1 MISFYYI
8 DLFVLILLLEAIIL
22 VLCTL
27 LFNHCTSIGI
37 VSQDM
42 IFVSIYC
49 FKVLHSALVV
59 DLSLSLLLLLQIHL
73 VPIHHGGI
81 LFSPLFDLVGELRML
96 LGNSDLLLQPLLFV
110 VQLAES
116 IFKHLGLQLFLLHM
130 ELLLEL
136 ARSLDTGCLIHVPS
150 RVQVVQ
156 PDVSKAEV
164 VASELLGGNLFRSLK
179 IHNMSVIMSIKS
191 IYLRCEGT
199 QIVQDPVLTACNSC
213 LLRRIQYIVNFRAS
227 LLRVTYHL
235 ASLAEF
241 T

>member
-27 LFNHCTSIGI
+27 LFHHCTSIGI

-81 LFSPLFDLVGELRML
+81 LISPLLNLVSELRML
-96 LGNSDLLLQPLLFV
+96 LGNSDLLLQPLLLV
-110 VQLAES
+110 V
-116 IFKHLGLQLFLLHM
+116 
-130 ELLLEL
+130 
-136 ARSLDTGCLIHVPS
+136 
-150 RVQVVQ
+150 
-156 PDVSKAEV
+156 
-164 VASELLGGNLFRSLK
+164 
-179 IHNMSVIMSIKS
+179 
-191 IYLRCEGT
+191 
-199 QIVQDPVLTACNSC
+199 
-213 LLRRIQYIVNFRAS
+213 
-227 LLRVTYHL
+227 
-235 ASLAEF
+235 
-241 T
+241 